1 VTETEPLA
9 DRPDLIAELDR
20 IIGDKQAA
28 IRRDVLHII
37 GNNEQ
42 IIQSQ
47 RRIII
52 ELYDALD
59 RIMDYAHTGAAARD
73 VDPVEQP
80 QFVKAKKALANVKFL
95 RESEADIERAKQVN
109 TMFDAVLGSLK

>member
-59 RIMDYAHTGAAARD
+59 RIMDYAHTGAAAR
-73 VDPVEQP
+73 
-80 QFVKAKKALANVKFL
+80 LANVKFL